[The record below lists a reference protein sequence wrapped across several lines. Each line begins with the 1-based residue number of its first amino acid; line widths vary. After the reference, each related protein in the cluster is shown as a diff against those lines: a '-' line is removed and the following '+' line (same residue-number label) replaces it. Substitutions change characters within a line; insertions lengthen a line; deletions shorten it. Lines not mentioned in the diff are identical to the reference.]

1 LALWVASWKVWGL
14 RERASLLVRLCCG
27 PRAGGFAAPALS
39 VGCARNQEGALLPNQ
54 EELALA
60 LLVHLPGAKTLLG
73 TFSSLQALK
82 LCLARFLPFAKYRI
96 LKLTRFIDC
105 LHVSVFEKPDISPQT
120 KYSADFAFFCD
131 TLFCDSINDGLV
143 LPYFGFDFLKLL
155 SRWEASLCLVQPQN
169 SFIYLT

>member
-1 LALWVASWKVWGL
+1 MASWKVWGL

-73 TFSSLQALK
+73 TFSSLRKVPNSETYTFHRLFA
-82 LCLARFLPFAKYRI
+82 CERFRK
-96 LKLTRFIDC
+96 T
-105 LHVSVFEKPDISPQT
+105 
-120 KYSADFAFFCD
+120 
-131 TLFCDSINDGLV
+131 
-143 LPYFGFDFLKLL
+143 
-155 SRWEASLCLVQPQN
+155 
-169 SFIYLT
+169 